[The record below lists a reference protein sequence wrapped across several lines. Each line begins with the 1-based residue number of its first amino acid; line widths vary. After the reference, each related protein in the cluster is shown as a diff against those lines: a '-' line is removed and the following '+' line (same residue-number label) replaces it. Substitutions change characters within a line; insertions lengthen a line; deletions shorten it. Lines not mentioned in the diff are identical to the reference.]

1 MGQPATSTVTPMYQP
16 DIEAMARHVEH
27 LFGGAPNGLVE
38 LAWTDTTPDDSGRY
52 RLRHA
57 RLFNTSDLSTLVTE
71 AARLNATPMCNVY
84 IGAALRHPD
93 TAPFGRTKDSDAF
106 ALTAAYVD
114 LDDPGAATAAKNI
127 YGKNKPT
134 FVVVTG
140 REPHTRAQ
148 LWWRLDEPVT
158 DATKWPELLKAMSVT
173 MNADT
178 SVTNPAR
185 VMRLAGTVAWPV
197 KPGRTIEQTGIVTLR
212 EPGQSAYSA
221 ATLSAAFQAQNAP
234 AAAPVT
240 PSAPRLAATL
250 NAAKPA
256 TDRSTF
262 FRQVNDLAMRNT
274 SSWVPTVF
282 GSAAKFQSGT
292 GAWRVS
298 SKELGRHLE
307 EDLSI
312 APTGI
317 VDFGV
322 HDMGDAR
329 QGKRTPVDIVI
340 EHGGAPDAKA
350 AAFWLCEHV
359 GVRPESIGWQEGQ
372 TSGSTYVAPAVSS
385 DDQPIHVPDLTGEPA
400 PREWVVENWI
410 PKGVITG
417 LSGDGG
423 MGKTLLAQQLLYAA
437 GTGSEWLSLP
447 IPKMR
452 GLGVF
457 CEDDLDE
464 LHRRHDAIK
473 KSMGHS
479 IGNPYE
485 GVWIW
490 PRVGSD
496 NLLVTFDKDNKP
508 SFSPFF
514 EAINKHV
521 LDHKIELLVLDNVAD
536 LFGGN
541 EIIRAQV
548 NFFVKSVCGAFI
560 KNAKAVGFT
569 LSVLLLS
576 HPSQA
581 GRNSG
586 TGESGSTA
594 WNNAVRARLYLTRPE
609 DGIADQRVLTRKKS
623 NYSSS
628 GDDVKIDL
636 LWENGALKG
645 MRKRSSDVAVR
656 SIENQI
662 VQMVSSAW
670 DAKRPYTAKKGHPRF
685 LDGSMVEAFR
695 HRGVA
700 VETIVE
706 ALKSVKESGSIYQK
720 NSHGVRGWACEVSD
734 EEV

>member
-1 MGQPATSTVTPMYQP
+1 MFQP
-16 DIEAMARHVEH
+16 DIEAMMRHVEH
-27 LFGGAPNGLVE
+27 LFAGAPDGMIE
-38 LAWTDTTPDDSGRY
+38 LSWTDTTPDDSGRY

-57 RLFNTSDLSTLVTE
+57 QLFSVDKLSDLVAE

-84 IGAALRHPD
+84 IGAALRQPD
-93 TAPFGRTKDSDAF
+93 TAPFGRAKDADAM
-106 ALTAAYVD
+106 ALTCAYVD
-114 LDDPGAATAAKNI
+114 LDDPGAASAAKNI
-127 YGKNKPT
+127 YGANKPT
-134 FVVVTG
+134 LVVVTG
-140 REPHTRAQ
+140 RAPHTRAQ
-148 LWWRLDEPVT
+148 LWWRLDQPCT
-158 DATKWPELLKAMSVT
+158 DPAQWPTLLKSMAVAMS
-173 MNADT
+173 ADP
-178 SVTNPAR
+178 SVTNPSR
-185 VMRLAGTVAWPV
+185 VMRLAGSVAWPV
-197 KPGRTIEQTGIVTLR
+197 KPGRTIEQTGIVPLR
-212 EPGQSAYSA
+212 EPGESRYSLES
-221 ATLSAAFQAQNAP
+221 LSAAFPAQPASAP
-234 AAAPVT
+234 APVASAAPK
-240 PSAPRLAATL
+240 LAASL

-256 TDRSTF
+256 ADRSTF
-262 FRQVNDLAMRNT
+262 FRQANDLALRNT
-274 SSWVPTVF
+274 GAWVPAVF
-282 GSAAKFQSGT
+282 GSAAHFQTGT
-292 GAWRVS
+292 GAWRIS
-298 SKELGRHLE
+298 SKNLGRNLE

-329 QGKRTPVDIVI
+329 QGKRTPVDIII
-340 EHGGAPDAKA
+340 EYGGAPDAKA
-350 AAFWLCEHV
+350 AAFWLCEQI
-359 GVRPESIGWQEGQ
+359 GVRPEAVGWKESQ
-372 TSGSTYVAPAVSS
+372 TSGSTYIAPDISS
-385 DDQPIHVPDLTGEPA
+385 DDQPIHVPDLIGEPA
-400 PREWVVENWI
+400 PREWVAENWI

-437 GTGSEWLSLP
+437 GTGSDWLSLP
-447 IPKMR
+447 IQKMR

-457 CEDDLDE
+457 CEDDIDE

-479 IGNPYE
+479 IGNPFD

-521 LDHKIELLVLDNVAD
+521 LNHKIELLVLDNVAD

-560 KNAKAVGFT
+560 KNAKAAGFT

-636 LWENGALKG
+636 LWDNGALKG
-645 MRKRSSDVAVR
+645 MHKRSNDIAVR

-662 VQMVSSAW
+662 VQMVASAW
-670 DAKRPYTAKKGHPRF
+670 DAKRPYTAKKGHPKF

-720 NSHGVRGWACEVSD
+720 NSHGMRGWACKVSG

>member
-1 MGQPATSTVTPMYQP
+1 MTQ
-16 DIEAMARHVEH
+16 HVEH
-27 LFGGAPNGLVE
+27 LFGGAPAGLVE
-38 LAWTDTTPDDSGRY
+38 LAWTDTTPDDAGRY

-57 RLFNTSDLSTLVTE
+57 QLFSTNNLSALVAE

-93 TAPFGRTKDSDAF
+93 TAPFGRTKDADAF

-114 LDDPGAATAAKNI
+114 LDDPGAATAAKGI
-127 YGKNKPT
+127 YGALKPT
-134 FVVVTG
+134 LVVVTG

-148 LWWRLDEPVT
+148 LWWRLDEPAT
-158 DATKWPELLKAMSVT
+158 DTAHWPELLKAMSGA

-185 VMRLAGTVAWPV
+185 VMRLAGSVAWPV
-197 KPGRTIEQTGIVTLR
+197 KPGRTVELTSIAPLR
-212 EPGQSAYSA
+212 EPGQSRYSVA
-221 ATLSAAFQAQNAP
+221 ALSAAFP
-234 AAAPVT
+234 TPAAPVDAAAT
-240 PSAPRLAATL
+240 LGAPKLAASL

-256 TDRSTF
+256 ADRSTF
-262 FRQVNDLAMRNT
+262 FRQVNDLALRNT
-274 SSWVPTVF
+274 GAWVPAVF
-282 GSAAKFQSGT
+282 GSAAHFQTGT
-292 GAWRVS
+292 GAWRIS
-298 SKELGRHLE
+298 SKDLGRNLE

-322 HDMGDAR
+322 HDIGDAR

-350 AAFWLCEHV
+350 AAFWLCEQI
-359 GVRPESIGWQEGQ
+359 GVKPEAVGWQEAQ
-372 TSGSTYVAPAVSS
+372 APGSAYVAPAISS

-447 IPKMR
+447 IPQMR

-473 KSMGHS
+473 KSMGHG
-479 IGNPYE
+479 IGNPFE

-560 KNAKAVGFT
+560 KNAKAAGFT

-662 VQMVSSAW
+662 VQMVISAW
-670 DAKRPYTAKKGHPRF
+670 DARRPYTSKRGHQRF
-685 LDGSMVEAFR
+685 LDSCMVEAFTPR
-695 HRGVA
+695 NVA
-700 VETIVE
+700 VETIIA
-706 ALKSVKESGSIYQK
+706 ALESAK
-720 NSHGVRGWACEVSD
+720 NSGALRVRSSHGLRGWDAERSRQDD
-734 EEV
+734 ENSE